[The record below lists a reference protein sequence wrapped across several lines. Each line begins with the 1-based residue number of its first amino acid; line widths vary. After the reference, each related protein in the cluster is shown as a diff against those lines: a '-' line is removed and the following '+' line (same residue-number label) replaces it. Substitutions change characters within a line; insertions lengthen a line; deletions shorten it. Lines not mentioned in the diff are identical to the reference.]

1 MLSCQ
6 VCTGMRSAMR
16 NPATWFAR
24 SENGLKPI
32 CHLCEDVFRFG
43 RDSELVITS
52 LVDGYDEYMVQQ
64 IIQD

>member
-1 MLSCQ
+1 
-6 VCTGMRSAMR
+6 MR